1 MHARK
6 LATIAACTCLTLT
19 GCGGNHDSDSTTP
32 SPTPSRSST
41 PTPSPSESWSYDPQV
56 GKFGQTVS
64 LKFDNGTTMDISTKL
79 PKQVKKLD
87 PQWAEAENLPRG
99 TFITKVDVHVK
110 NTTKKPLDVSTM
122 WPSATIGGESSKCI
136 YGSDFGGD
144 EIIEGTILPGKTRIF
159 HLGCVSGKDSKLTFH
174 LDWDDNEMG
183 TRETLAFFSN
193 ES

>member
-6 LATIAACTCLTLT
+6 LAALAACTCLALT
-19 GCGGNHDSDSTTP
+19 GCGGNHDSDGTAP

-41 PTPSPSESWSYDPQV
+41 PTPSPSESWSYDP
-56 GKFGQTVS
+56 
-64 LKFDNGTTMDISTKL
+64 
-79 PKQVKKLD
+79 
-87 PQWAEAENLPRG
+87 
-99 TFITKVDVHVK
+99 KV
-110 NTTKKPLDVSTM
+110 
-122 WPSATIGGESSKCI
+122 
-136 YGSDFGGD
+136 GSDFGGD

-159 HLGCVSGKDSKLTFH
+159 HLGCVSGKDSKLTFQ